1 MIKAQKRKGSI
12 RMIRYNVDDIQ
23 IEPKTILLT
32 VKPMLQLKVM
42 FGKDQLVFFLFRWRQ
57 KGKLNYKE

>member
-1 MIKAQKRKGSI
+1 
-12 RMIRYNVDDIQ
+12 MIRYNVDDIQ